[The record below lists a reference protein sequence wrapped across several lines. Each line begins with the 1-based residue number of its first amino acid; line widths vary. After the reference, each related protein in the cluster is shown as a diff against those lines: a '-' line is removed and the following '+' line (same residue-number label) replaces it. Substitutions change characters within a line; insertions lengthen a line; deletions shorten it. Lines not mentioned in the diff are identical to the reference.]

1 MYTCIHRRT
10 WDIGLLWA
18 RSTQKGMRL
27 VGNKRIRVQNGPHE
41 TQVKTIRG
49 KVQEVLG
56 DVDAGA
62 EERAEWSM
70 KIKEEASLEV
80 ISHRH
85 GPVT

>member
-1 MYTCIHRRT
+1 MQC
-10 WDIGLLWA
+10 
-18 RSTQKGMRL
+18 
-27 VGNKRIRVQNGPHE
+27 E